1 MTEEKKDSV
10 LYSLKELQQIEDD
23 RQAGEVESRQRQ
35 ELDARQAAEQAE
47 QAAQKA
53 AEHATWEEEE
63 RKRQEVEAAQ
73 RLEHEENERLA
84 QVDRAAREAA
94 ERELEV
100 HRREVEEKAK
110 ADAKKLPWKAIGSV
124 IVLLLAGLGAFGF
137 YAYKKGL
144 EKDAADL
151 ARKSQ
156 QKKLAEFRKQLSKE
170 EAKFKSKEET
180 LQNRLAKLKKDI
192 EKEKD
197 KGLSEL
203 RRKQGAKLRSE
214 IAAVQAARVRAKAS
228 ARKRAKRLGVK
239 CDPKDPL
246 CGT

>member
-23 RQAGEVESRQRQ
+23 RQAVEAEGRRQQ
-35 ELDARQAAEQAE
+35 ADNARLAAERAQQEAE
-47 QAAQKA
+47 KA
-53 AEHATWEEEE
+53 AERAAWEQEE
-63 RKRQEVEAAQ
+63 RKRQEIEAAE
-73 RLEHEENERLA
+73 RLQLEEEERLA

-94 ERELEV
+94 ERELEA
-100 HRREVEEKAK
+100 HRLEVELKAK

-124 IVLLLAGLGAFGF
+124 IVMLLVGLGAFGY
-137 YAYKKGL
+137 YAYQKGL
-144 EKDAADL
+144 EKDAADQ

-156 QKKLAEFRKQLSKE
+156 QKKLAEFRKQLAAE
-170 EAKFKSKEET
+170 EAKFKADEEA

-192 EKEKD
+192 ENEKA

-203 RRKQGAKLRSE
+203 RRAQGAKLRSDL
-214 IAAVQAARVRAKAS
+214 AAVHAARARAQAS
-228 ARKRAKRLGVK
+228 AKKRAKRLGVK